1 MNQLFSIGIVLHT
14 IDRLSS
20 PLRGVQRTVQELGR
34 TGSQSIS
41 TFSRSFDVLMKTVER
56 AKKPFE
62 QLRSQAE
69 QIKNI
74 GQSMAL
80 KGAAN
85 VMIGLSPTVS
95 AANFE
100 KGLAEVATL
109 TDMSVQKLKDKY
121 GKQILDLSQELG
133 QAPEIVV
140 KGMYQAISAGVD
152 PKEAINFVKQA
163 GKAAISGVSDIFT
176 ATDLATSIKNAFNL
190 PMENMGKVYDVIF
203 KTVQKGKTTF
213 PEIAHSFQQVG
224 AAAASAGISFEHVQT
239 TVAQMTLS
247 GVTTERAYTSLKY
260 VIDAL
265 VAPADKAKKIFERLG
280 LEINAE
286 TVRQKDLLG
295 IMGELQQAM
304 AGLSEKEQA
313 EMIADIFG
321 SQEAQMFV
329 KDFMTNTE
337 KYKDMLK
344 EIKDSTGA
352 TEDAYKKME
361 GTSAQQFEKLKQ
373 TLNSIKIALGAS
385 ILPALN
391 MFMSAVKKIAM
402 PVAEF
407 AQKHKILTGV
417 ILGGF
422 IAISAIVASLGMMG
436 VVLGMAIKGYTNLNI
451 LLSLVTANKLRLV
464 TAIKGLTISVISG
477 IRAISTALLTTPI
490 GWITLGITAL
500 VAAGYLLWRN
510 WDKVSKALGSAWN
523 GLKENWKRLL
533 QVFLYV
539 TPISAPIMALKKL
552 IQYVSGI
559 DLFQAGKKIIESLW
573 KGIRSVAM
581 KPVEAVKNVVQ
592 KIRNFLPF
600 SPAKEGPFRDLDKV
614 KLIETIAGGVKAAPL
629 IEAMKKVATQAK
641 QPILEPVKSFAQPL
655 MQPVKQLLEPVKT
668 SVNPL
673 IQPVKQVLEPVKSFA
688 QPQRGTKPAS
698 TITVNY
704 NPTINL
710 SGANVQAKEDFLSIL
725 RQHQHELLK
734 LIQDAQSKAMRVAY

>member
-265 VAPADKAKKIFERLG
+265 VAPADKAKK
-280 LEINAE
+280 
-286 TVRQKDLLG
+286 
-295 IMGELQQAM
+295 
-304 AGLSEKEQA
+304 
-313 EMIADIFG
+313 DI
-321 SQEAQMFV
+321 
-329 KDFMTNTE
+329 
-337 KYKDMLK
+337 
-344 EIKDSTGA
+344 
-352 TEDAYKKME
+352 
-361 GTSAQQFEKLKQ
+361 
-373 TLNSIKIALGAS
+373 
-385 ILPALN
+385 
-391 MFMSAVKKIAM
+391 
-402 PVAEF
+402 
-407 AQKHKILTGV
+407 
-417 ILGGF
+417 
-422 IAISAIVASLGMMG
+422 
-436 VVLGMAIKGYTNLNI
+436 
-451 LLSLVTANKLRLV
+451 
-464 TAIKGLTISVISG
+464 
-477 IRAISTALLTTPI
+477 
-490 GWITLGITAL
+490 
-500 VAAGYLLWRN
+500 
-510 WDKVSKALGSAWN
+510 
-523 GLKENWKRLL
+523 
-533 QVFLYV
+533 
-539 TPISAPIMALKKL
+539 
-552 IQYVSGI
+552 
-559 DLFQAGKKIIESLW
+559 
-573 KGIRSVAM
+573 
-581 KPVEAVKNVVQ
+581 
-592 KIRNFLPF
+592 
-600 SPAKEGPFRDLDKV
+600 
-614 KLIETIAGGVKAAPL
+614 
-629 IEAMKKVATQAK
+629 
-641 QPILEPVKSFAQPL
+641 
-655 MQPVKQLLEPVKT
+655 
-668 SVNPL
+668 
-673 IQPVKQVLEPVKSFA
+673 
-688 QPQRGTKPAS
+688 
-698 TITVNY
+698 
-704 NPTINL
+704 
-710 SGANVQAKEDFLSIL
+710 
-725 RQHQHELLK
+725 
-734 LIQDAQSKAMRVAY
+734 